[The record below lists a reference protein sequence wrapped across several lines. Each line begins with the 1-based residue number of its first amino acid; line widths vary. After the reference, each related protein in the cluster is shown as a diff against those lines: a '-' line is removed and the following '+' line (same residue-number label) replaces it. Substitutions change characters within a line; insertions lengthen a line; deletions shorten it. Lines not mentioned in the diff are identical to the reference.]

1 MEIVLI
7 ALLVAAI
14 LSVILNGC
22 GVVAIV
28 MLWKRSVKNADRI
41 DEIVKTISEA
51 ARMEVKVRRNQER
64 INTIIDTMHKDIHA
78 GVGIQV
84 IAAPGIVQ
92 GSDPDA
98 TSLP

>member
-1 MEIVLI
+1 
-7 ALLVAAI
+7 
-14 LSVILNGC
+14 
-22 GVVAIV
+22 
-28 MLWKRSVKNADRI
+28 
-41 DEIVKTISEA
+41 
-51 ARMEVKVRRNQER
+51 VRRNQER

-98 TSLP
+98 TPLP